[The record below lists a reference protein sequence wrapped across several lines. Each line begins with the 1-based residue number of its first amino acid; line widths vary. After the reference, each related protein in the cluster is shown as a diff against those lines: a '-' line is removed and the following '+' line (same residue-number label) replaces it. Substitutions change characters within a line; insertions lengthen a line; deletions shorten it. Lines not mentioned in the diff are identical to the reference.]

1 MKKVIF
7 CFAAALALLSCSKK
21 GPDPSAPTV
30 SWESNA
36 DFAVQEMGDSNYG
49 TITVSCTSGIAGLQI
64 KATNITN
71 EDCRIIFKKWIGIQ
85 TYKSSMTADLIGDT
99 SLADLFQQRGIA
111 TPVGKDL
118 VKAKNCTLNFKAL
131 LDALAEG
138 LPLENGARFAFE
150 IIVSNASGLT
160 VTKTASFRWTAAA
173 TFPDD
178 VPSIYWLRPDDTNKL
193 EMTIAVPGKVG
204 DLTISFGGE
213 KADAGI
219 LAFIKKKSA
228 SKSTVIDLVNDKNVE
243 QAFHMAPVAKNAAQ
257 VNLDLSDL
265 MQDLGYECSTGSS
278 TDMTVTVTDILGKV
292 SSHTIALMLDGE

>member
-7 CFAAALALLSCSKK
+7 CLAAVLALLSCSKK
-21 GPDPSAPTV
+21 GPDPSAPTIT
-30 SWESNA
+30 WASNS

-49 TITVSCTSGIAGLQI
+49 TITVGCSSGIAGLQI
-64 KATNITN
+64 KATSITN
-71 EDCRIIFKKWIGIQ
+71 EDCRIIFKKWIGVQ
-85 TYKSSMTADLIGDT
+85 TYKTTMSADLISDT
-99 SLADLFQQRGIA
+99 SLAALFEEKGIA
-111 TPVGKDL
+111 TPVGKSL
-118 VKAKNCTLNFKAL
+118 IRAQSCTLNFKAL
-131 LDALAEG
+131 LDALSDG
-138 LPLENGARFAFE
+138 LPLENGARFVFD
-150 IIVSNASGLT
+150 IIVSNASGLS

-178 VPSIYWLRPDDTNKL
+178 VPSLYWLRPDDTNKL
-193 EMTIAVPGKVG
+193 SLTIVVPGKVG
-204 DLTISFGGE
+204 ELTISFGGE
-213 KADAGI
+213 QADAGI